1 MGLKANF
8 TNVLPA
14 GCKSDSSYLFL
25 PSNLILPLIVLI
37 IALVLPLSGCIPYL
51 VGVAV
56 TSRSQANARKDCVE
70 IGGEYIDGS
79 SWGWT
84 TGKCMMPNERA
95 NLEKMSPQER
105 CAFFEGTY
113 SNGAC
118 NFSPEQECANLG
130 GVYYASTG
138 ACDLRNTDSSTE
150 STTESTTTNNQPRIE
165 KNKNTISPQE
175 CANLGGIY
183 YASTD
188 ACDLRHTKKESEE

>member
-1 MGLKANF
+1 MKYF
-8 TNVLPA
+8 I
-14 GCKSDSSYLFL
+14 
-25 PSNLILPLIVLI
+25 ILT
-37 IALVLPLSGCIPYL
+37 IALVLPLNSCIPYL

-56 TSRSQANARKDCVE
+56 TSRSQANARTNCIE
-70 IGGEYIDGS
+70 QGGEYIDGS

-84 TGKCMMPNERA
+84 TGKCLMADERA
-95 NLEKMSPQER
+95 KLEKMSPEER

-113 SNGAC
+113 SNGDC
-118 NFSPEQECANLG
+118 NFTPEQECANLG

-150 STTESTTTNNQPRIE
+150 SNTTNNQPRIE